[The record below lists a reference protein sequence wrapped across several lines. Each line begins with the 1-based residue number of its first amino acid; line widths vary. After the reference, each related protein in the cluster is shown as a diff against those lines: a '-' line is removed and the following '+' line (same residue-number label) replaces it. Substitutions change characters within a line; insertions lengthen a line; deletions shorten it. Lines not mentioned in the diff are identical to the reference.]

1 MFGTVDKYIA
11 GAFAL
16 IALYLLIANADESNT
31 VIKALGNF
39 NVGAIKALQG
49 R

>member
-1 MFGTVDKYIA
+1 MHTLDKYIA
-11 GAFAL
+11 GAFGL
-16 IALYLLIANADESNT
+16 ILMYLLIANASESNT
-31 VIKALGNF
+31 VIKALGSF